1 MDTGNYPNSK
11 NILVTIIQMIVTPK
25 VKHAVALGLLF
36 FVVSSPYTYKLVD
49 QVVSTLLGGLFPS
62 VAYLFKIAEGGCP
75 TTYGLLV
82 HSAVFAV
89 AAYLLHT
96 A

>member
-1 MDTGNYPNSK
+1 MLSS
-11 NILVTIIQMIVTPK
+11 K
-25 VKHAVALGLLF
+25 VKHSVALALLF

-49 QVVSTLLGGLFPS
+49 KVVSTLVGNLMPS
-62 VAYLFKIAEGGCP
+62 LAHLFKIAEGGCP
-75 TTYGLLV
+75 TTYGLAV
-82 HSAVFAV
+82 HSVVFGL

>member
-1 MDTGNYPNSK
+1 MHVS
-11 NILVTIIQMIVTPK
+11 PK
-25 VKHAVALGLLF
+25 MKHAVMLGLLF

-49 QVVSTLLGGLFPS
+49 RVVAPVAQMVVPS
-62 VAYLFKIAEGGCP
+62 SAHLFKIAEGGCP

-82 HSAVFAV
+82 HAGVFALV
-89 AAYLLHT
+89 AYYLHT